1 MLEDNLRPNV
11 ETILPYDVVTLPSE
25 GLFYKNKKKSV
36 KVTYLNASDENLL
49 ASQSLQGSG
58 ELVNQ
63 LILKKVLDKDIQLK
77 DMPECDK
84 QAILVFLR
92 NTAFGTDYTV
102 QLTDPKTKEKFE
114 TTLDLSILKTKEV
127 NVKLDDKNEFE
138 FYLEKSKK
146 KAKLKFLT
154 PQDQEDLRK
163 IDETHKNDPVNPF
176 MTKQLE
182 KMLVEVDGTRD
193 RMTIAQFI
201 QTMPIKDAQ
210 DVRKMVKNN
219 TPALDLNVTTTT
231 PSGEEMN
238 VSVSL
243 GVEFF
248 RPFYGL

>member
-1 MLEDNLRPNV
+1 MLQDNLKPDT
-11 ETILPYDVVTLPSE
+11 ETMLPYDMVTLPSE
-25 GLFYKNKKKSV
+25 GIFYKSKKKSV

-63 LILKKVLDKDIQLK
+63 LITRKILDKDINVVE
-77 DMPECDK
+77 MPECDK

-92 NTAFGTDYTV
+92 NTAFGSEYKV
-102 QLTDPKTKEKFE
+102 QLTDPKTEELFE
-114 TTLDLSILKTKEV
+114 TSIDLSVLKTRDIGVET
-127 NVKLDDKNEFE
+127 DEKNEFE

-154 PQDQEDLRK
+154 PTDEEELRK
-163 IDETHKNDPVNPF
+163 IDETHKNDPINPF

-182 KMLVEVDGTRD
+182 KMLVEIDGVRD

-201 QTMPIKDAQ
+201 QTMPIKDSQ
-210 DVRKMVKNN
+210 DIRKIVRNN
-219 TPALDLNVTTTT
+219 TPALDLNATVTT
-231 PSGEEMN
+231 PSGEEMK
-238 VSVSL
+238 VGISL

>member
-1 MLEDNLRPNV
+1 MLEDNLRPDT
-11 ETILPYDVVTLPSE
+11 ETMLPYDMVPLPSE
-25 GLFYKNKKKSV
+25 GMFYKNKKKAV

-49 ASQSLQGSG
+49 ASQSLQGTG

-63 LILKKVLDKDIQLK
+63 LIAKKILDKDIQIA

-102 QLTDPKTKEKFE
+102 QLTDPKTGEKFE
-114 TTLDLSILKTKEV
+114 TTFDLSILKTKDV
-127 NVKLDDKNEFE
+127 KVKLDDKNEFE

-146 KAKLKFLT
+146 KVKLKFIT
-154 PQDQEDLRK
+154 PTDQEELRK
-163 IDETHKNDPVNPF
+163 IDETHKNDPINPF

-182 KMLVEVDGTRD
+182 KMLVEIDGTRD

-201 QTMPIKDAQ
+201 QTMPIKDSQ
-210 DVRKMVKNN
+210 DIRKIVKDN

-231 PSGEEMN
+231 PSGEEMK